1 MRLLYII
8 IIGLLVNSCMTGK
21 IEKLEKMKQLE
32 FNQVVDYFIR
42 FKYYDICIVQLET
55 KPVFKIHPY
64 YIYNPDAQNESYPP
78 PPTNKIIYSTSFFNT
93 LLTEKKI
100 DSIDAQFMQTS
111 IDSTL
116 SINIDSISVNAT
128 FIRQEKIDS
137 IFEDVSDDG
146 YTSLERLYNSNSYL
160 TISTPVFNE
169 GLTKMIITVEHYCGE
184 LCGAGYVYVLSK
196 KNNKWRIIYSSQTWI
211 S

>member
-8 IIGLLVNSCMTGK
+8 LIGLLVNSCMTGK
-21 IEKLEKMKQLE
+21 IEKLEEMKQLE
-32 FNQVVDYFIR
+32 FNQVVDDFFR
-42 FKYYDICIVQLET
+42 FKYYDNCIVQLET

-64 YIYNPDAQNESYPP
+64 YIYNPDAQNEPYPP

-100 DSIDAQFMQTS
+100 DSIDAQFMHTS

-116 SINIDSISVNAT
+116 SINIESISINAT

-137 IFEDVSDDG
+137 IFEDVSNDG
-146 YTSLERLYNSNSYL
+146 YTSLERLYNSHSYL

-169 GLTKMIITVEHYCGE
+169 DLTKMIITVEHYCGA
-184 LCGAGYVYVLSK
+184 LCGHGYVYVLTK
-196 KNNKWRIIYSSQTWI
+196 QNNKWRIIYSSSTWI